1 MTTVLT
7 AAKEETATL
16 VEETKSEPEKIS
28 YQPQAFTREGRSD

>member
-7 AAKEETATL
+7 AAKEETAKL
-16 VEETKSEPEKIS
+16 VEETKSTPESVS